1 MTNIPPLQIGDI
13 RGWAVGLLGI
23 RLPDFLLLRVGE
35 FWEAMAAYRR
45 EKELDRRHM
54 GELARGAALRIF
66 NIQLAPKDRVSD
78 PAQFWLMPWD
88 DEKEAPDATLQMMTE
103 EERRENA
110 KEFLKRINWE

>member
-1 MTNIPPLQIGDI
+1 
-13 RGWAVGLLGI
+13 
-23 RLPDFLLLRVGE
+23 
-35 FWEAMAAYRR
+35 MAAYRR

-78 PAQFWLMPWD
+78 PAQFWPMPWD